1 MNHGPTCRKQ
11 LASLFPNYG
20 SDCTCGLD
28 YMLEYVK
35 EKWDDGPEAVA
46 EYLNEVISWVAKVEG
61 REVGY
66 V

>member
-1 MNHGPTCRKQ
+1 MKHGPTCRKQ
-11 LASLFPNYG
+11 LADIMPNYG

-28 YMLEYVK
+28 YMLEYVT
-35 EKWDDGPEAVA
+35 EKWDEGPEAVA